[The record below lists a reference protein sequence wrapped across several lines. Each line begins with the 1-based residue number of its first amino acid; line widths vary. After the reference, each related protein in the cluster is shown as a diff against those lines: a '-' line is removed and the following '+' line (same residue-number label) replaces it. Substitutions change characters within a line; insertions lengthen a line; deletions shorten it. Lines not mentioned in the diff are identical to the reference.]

1 MTNQLSGVVG
11 SSPRVFGS
19 EPSTSTRASERPGT
33 VEDHS
38 RSSLPAT
45 RQLSDAAYEAEP
57 QDRRIDQTVFELN
70 RLVQEA
76 GTRVQFHLDRD
87 SREIVV
93 QVTNAD
99 DGEVLRQIP
108 SEDALALA
116 KFFKEM
122 LAHDD
127 DAKAMRG
134 LGGQGGGP
142 DPASSEGLFVR
153 VKV

>member
-1 MTNQLSGVVG
+1 
-11 SSPRVFGS
+11 VF
-19 EPSTSTRASERPGT
+19 
-33 VEDHS
+33 
-38 RSSLPAT
+38 
-45 RQLSDAAYEAEP
+45 Q
-57 QDRRIDQTVFELN
+57 LN
-70 RLVQEA
+70 RLAQEA

-127 DAKAMRG
+127 DVKAMRG
-134 LGGQGGGP
+134 LGGQGAGS
-142 DPASSEGLFVR
+142 DPASSEALFVR

>member
-11 SSPRVFGS
+11 SSKRVFGP
-19 EPSTSTRASERPGT
+19 EPSTSTRAAERPGS
-33 VEDHS
+33 VED
-38 RSSLPAT
+38 RARPSLPPA
-45 RQLSDAAYEAEP
+45 RQFPVTAHEAEP
-57 QDRRIDQTVFELN
+57 QDRRIDQTVLELN

-127 DAKAMRG
+127 DVKVMRG
-134 LGGQGGGP
+134 LGGQSGGS